1 MARISRIVVPGYPPI
16 LNWLCATNSSIPTD
30 KHPQTAAAMRPF
42 VTMARQYFYKVTMAI
57 ISASRRTDIPAFFA
71 QWFMTRVREGFF
83 YRINP
88 FNSNQV
94 SGFSLAPED
103 VDAIVFWTKNPGPL
117 LPHLRE
123 LDERRLRYYFQFTLN
138 PYEELFEP
146 RVPPLAQRIAT
157 FRELSERLGPRRV
170 IWRYDPVILSNNTP
184 VAWHL
189 EQMAAMA
196 EALSGATDRLVI
208 SFLDFYGKVNRRL
221 ADLERSQGLTLSDIA
236 ADLHRGDLLT
246 LATGF
251 QKCASAHGIK
261 VFSCSEEADLAE
273 IGIRKGSC
281 IDGDL
286 IRELFGEGKEYRKDK
301 HQRGACGCVASM
313 DMGIYNTCRFQCAYC
328 YATMSPKLIDS
339 NLGKHNPAG
348 PALIGDYP
356 GPVRIAREKCSLQTA
371 QQELFW

>member
-1 MARISRIVVPGYPPI
+1 
-16 LNWLCATNSSIPTD
+16 
-30 KHPQTAAAMRPF
+30 
-42 VTMARQYFYKVTMAI
+42 MAI

-71 QWFMTRVREGFF
+71 EWFMTRVREGYF

-94 SGFSLAPED
+94 SGFSLVPED
-103 VDAIVFWTKNPGPL
+103 VDAIVFWTKNPGPIL
-117 LPHLRE
+117 THLRE

-138 PYEELFEP
+138 PYGELFEP

-170 IWRYDPVILSNNTP
+170 IWRYDPVILSNYTP

-189 EQMAAMA
+189 EQMAALA

-221 ADLERSQGLTLSDIA
+221 ADLERSQGLKLSDIA
-236 ADLHRGDLLT
+236 ADLHRGDLYT

-251 QKCASAHGIK
+251 QKCASAHGMQIY
-261 VFSCSEEADLAE
+261 SCSEDADLAE

-286 IRELFGEGKEYRKDK
+286 IWELFGGGKEYRKDK
-301 HQRGACGCVASM
+301 HQRGACGCVASV

-328 YATMSPKLIDS
+328 YANMSSKLIDS
-339 NLGKHNPAG
+339 NLGKHNPTG
-348 PALIGDYP
+348 PALINDYP
-356 GPVRIAREKCSLQTA
+356 GPVRISREQRRYSGQQSLF
-371 QQELFW
+371 E